1 MRRLA
6 FSGLSCHLF
15 AAVPYLV
22 LAPMLASQ
30 ASNASGV
37 EPTGWSAPEANHAYQ
52 LALVVL
58 SVCVVLL
65 LAADLGRSTIV
76 MRQMR
81 PSALEALF
89 LPAYA
94 LCASADWLQGPYV
107 FALYMSY
114 GFERATVNM
123 LFLTG
128 FLSAGLLAPFAGG
141 LADRYGRRASCVFG
155 YCGLYALACVT
166 KHFRSIYLLLLGR
179 VLGGAATSVLFSSF
193 ESWLVAQHGILG
205 LPSADLGGALSRM
218 YFINGVCGILMGLLA
233 EAGADAAELTPAGG
247 AGSIL
252 YVGGDVTPFDMS
264 FGFLVL
270 GGILIRCTWA
280 ENHAPGAKPPVSD
293 ASAEST
299 KAGKPVVSL
308 ESSGAAAI
316 AGACSAMGRDPLLWV
331 LMAASATMESAMYA
345 FVLEWTPTVGSTAGA
360 PPLGLIFAAFMV
372 SYMAVSTSVSIVTR
386 DAKSGRTASTLLVV
400 LASTALTALIFIYV
414 LLVSSPAGDDKPPEV
429 AFAAFC
435 AMCIFEFALGAYM
448 PTMASLKATFVPE
461 DVRATVYS
469 IFRVPLNAIVVVVLL
484 VSLTSATTFLF
495 CSCLLAVCL
504 SAAIAAMCMVMRRDE
519 HLPLGTSKGPAE
531 NTPLVKSS

>member
-1 MRRLA
+1 M
-6 FSGLSCHLF
+6 
-15 AAVPYLV
+15 
-22 LAPMLASQ
+22 ASYS
-30 ASNASGV
+30 ANVSDV
-37 EPTGWSAPEANHAYQ
+37 DPTGWSAPEANHAYQ

-65 LAADLGRSTIV
+65 LAADLGRSTFV

-81 PSALEALF
+81 PSALEAIF

-166 KHFRSIYLLLLGR
+166 KHFRSLPLLLLGR

-193 ESWLVAQHGILG
+193 ESWLVAQHGILA

-218 YFINGVCGILMGLLA
+218 YFLNGVCGILMGLLA
-233 EAGADAAELTPAGG
+233 QAGADAAELTQAG

-293 ASAEST
+293 PNAEST

-372 SYMAVSTSVSIVTR
+372 SYMAGSTSVSIVTR
-386 DAKSGRTASTLLVV
+386 DAKSGRIAATLLVV
-400 LASTALTALIFIYV
+400 LASTALTALIFIYI
-414 LLVSSPAGDDKPPEV
+414 LLSSSPAGDDKPPEV

-448 PTMASLKATFVPE
+448 PTMASLKAIYVPE

-504 SAAIAAMCMVMRRDE
+504 CAAIAAMCMVMRRDD
-519 HLPLGTSKGPAE
+519 HLPLGE